1 VVDLH
6 RSSALSFGVY
16 SFDSRAGRH
25 RLGFT
30 ASVALPTVVRGAR
43 ATDEDSRERL
53 AVRLDPRGSTLA
65 VRLDPRR
72 PARPSRCGSTLAAR
86 PSPSGSTLAV
96 RLDPRGST
104 LAVRLDPRGAARPSL
119 LDPRRPA
126 RPSRCGSTLAAR
138 PSPSG
143 STLAVRLDPRGVLYV
158 ELGHR
163 SPADAFRRRPAV
175 DGGAVFG
182 ASLAGTGDTTPEVTI
197 IGNRSVPKL

>member
-1 VVDLH
+1 MVDLH

-30 ASVALPTVVRGAR
+30 ASVALPAVVRGAR

-72 PARPSRCGSTLAAR
+72 PARPSRCS
-86 PSPSGSTLAV
+86 
-96 RLDPRGST
+96 
-104 LAVRLDPRGAARPSL
+104 
-119 LDPRRPA
+119 
-126 RPSRCGSTLAAR
+126 
-138 PSPSG
+138 

>member
-1 VVDLH
+1 MVDLH

-30 ASVALPTVVRGAR
+30 ASVALPAVVRGAR
-43 ATDEDSRERL
+43 ATDEDSRER
-53 AVRLDPRGSTLA
+53 
-65 VRLDPRR
+65 
-72 PARPSRCGSTLAAR
+72 
-86 PSPSGSTLAV
+86 
-96 RLDPRGST
+96 
-104 LAVRLDPRGAARPSL
+104 
-119 LDPRRPA
+119 
-126 RPSRCGSTLAAR
+126 
-138 PSPSG
+138 
-143 STLAVRLDPRGVLYV
+143 LAVRLDPRGVLYV